1 MALPVSRMDGVTTTL
16 HFDDAERTFSLNRV
30 QDVEGILDLN
40 KAQQAN
46 EEGMSQTREMRHVA
60 RIPVVVY
67 HQWCEQYGFDVM
79 KDKALLRRLLNDPD
93 NRWLRV
99 DGGRV

>member
-16 HFDDAERTFSLNRV
+16 HFDDSENTFSLNRV
-30 QDVEGILDLN
+30 QDVEPILDLN
-40 KAQQAN
+40 KAAQAN
-46 EEGMSQTREMRHVA
+46 EDGMSASRELRHIA
-60 RIPVVVY
+60 RIPTVVY
-67 HQWCEQYGFDVM
+67 AEWCRQYGCDVL

-99 DGGRV
+99 DGGRF